1 MPTEPQGTPR
11 GRRQGFASRFAANVR
26 AKKLAPLLGE
36 KLFAGAEG
44 DYVEGASRSQHSF
57 SELTLAARPMND
69 RQQAIDLL
77 RRARDILAERL
88 TDRILQ
94 NKDAILEDAL
104 GLGYGSEID
113 GVYEQLGMRLA
124 HVNQLLSNLPAEEV
138 AASDEPAAQEDVAV
152 ELGPDE
158 FLDPPHSHVP
168 APHLALPGPGELLQL
183 AGPTPA
189 VSFQKFAARI
199 FMGDVGGAGAIL
211 AELFELDV
219 ARATRCARVFYDGV
233 RHNPEVIAKAAQLRR
248 ELQAGS
254 YNTALVLLHDCFGL
268 AGVESISVMQTL
280 RARIERGV

>member
-1 MPTEPQGTPR
+1 
-11 GRRQGFASRFAANVR
+11 
-26 AKKLAPLLGE
+26 
-36 KLFAGAEG
+36 
-44 DYVEGASRSQHSF
+44 
-57 SELTLAARPMND
+57 MND

-104 GLGYGSEID
+104 GLSYSSEID
-113 GVYEQLGMRLA
+113 GMYEQVGMRLA
-124 HVNQLLSNLPAEEV
+124 HVNQLLSNLPAEEIISSED
-138 AASDEPAAQEDVAV
+138 APAAEETPLDAAK
-152 ELGPDE
+152 EE

-168 APHLALPGPGELLQL
+168 APHLALPAPGELLQL
-183 AGPTPA
+183 AGPTPS
-189 VSFQKFAARI
+189 VSFQKFATRI
-199 FMGDVGGAGAIL
+199 FMGDVNGAGAIL
-211 AELFELDV
+211 AELFELED
-219 ARATRCARVFYDGV
+219 ARAVRCARVFYDGV

-248 ELQAGS
+248 ELQSGS